1 MCASRLKNSYRRVNV
16 TLRKKKRW
24 EGRIE
29 RLKLVSLA
37 GRFYHLQSEMQ
48 STLTLLTVKP
58 VHAFTSLTD

>member
-1 MCASRLKNSYRRVNV
+1 MREKTEKFLSESERNLEE
-16 TLRKKKRW
+16 KKRW

-29 RLKLVSLA
+29 RPKLVSLA